1 MGAHEDAEAASAE
14 EEDDVLQ
21 FHETDH
27 AASAEDVPYDGVG
40 LEECIEALTADDPEI
55 CARAADAL
63 LDVPAGGAS
72 SGQRGAP
79 WAYAVVAAGAVIPL
93 LAMVQRVRRDAR
105 DGLKP
110 KPADVCPENTD
121 AVVAGGDA
129 ALLVLAEVAN
139 AAASF
144 LQEEGWEV
152 AYDEDT
158 ERPIFVDEKSG
169 MSQSAPPALER
180 ARGDW
185 VVGVMIEALTL
196 IQPLDVDARAGEPRW
211 PVRVLRHVCL
221 SSRAPDDKNARGV
234 VDDDCLSV
242 LDIAV
247 EEGGGDE
254 RTRVLV
260 RGPWRGSQGDVEG
273 ETDPNEAP
281 GTALDSWRD
290 ATVFA
295 ALALGFATE
304 SVMKPPTRV
313 LVLGLRCGAVPAFVR
328 RAFPSVAV
336 DVVEESAAAVAAA
349 REFFRADFHE
359 EPFGELTRE
368 GFRAR
373 LDRAPPVGSDGKY
386 RVWSGVDAWT
396 FLDAAARASDAGA
409 GAAFFFD
416 GIVGD
421 LPPSL
426 IRSNRSAFEFFQTI
440 KTSSLLDADR
450 AVVALAGGWTR
461 DARRSFGAACAAC
474 AAAFGGDRTTAACEP
489 DDVPKLD
496 ALAAEDADEA
506 SRRTK
511 RAKTSAA
518 TNAEDA
524 HEDAQ
529 HETEKEANV
538 RRHRGRFERAEGR
551 AGVVIAGVGA
561 AASPPAW
568 AAYADAARRLRVA
581 GVAAGPSPFAVDE
594 ADPVR
599 DSAGSAGPGGSDDT
613 SPSAVW
619 HVSFR
624 ASDEDT
630 DEAGAGDPAARAA
643 AAAAEAR
650 ANAGNDAWDVF
661 GDSRA
666 GGAGSDAPARGG
678 VGGGGVNDFTLGAG
692 EGAPGDAPGAASP
705 APPAPLSDVG
715 DARYWTETLGAAV
728 CGGDFSVVSDVSGFS
743 GESHR
748 AEVTEKGYVWGDVV
762 VPPELTSRLAV
773 AIASAVKHGW
783 PPAAVFLCD
792 DAWRATAALW
802 ARAEAML
809 GCSAGED
816 EVVLEPSLAAF
827 ALDPAA
833 DKARRR
839 YVGNNFGV
847 PHRDYA
853 VKDVRRGGGGSS
865 RSEKNDENDDRETE
879 ATPEPPPEVLSV
891 WLPVVDVTPNNG
903 CMYVVPVAHDA
914 RDASTPP
921 TFDRTGAIAL
931 APAPAG
937 SLMAWAGDTV
947 HWGTACVANLPA
959 NEQPRASLAFV
970 FRRREASCD
979 ARGAPLTKR
988 ECFGAPGGLSLK
1000 RRLEVVR
1007 HALTCFEHWYGDT
1020 RETRERLTPDA

>member
-1 MGAHEDAEAASAE
+1 MGADEDAEAASAE
-14 EEDDVLQ
+14 KEDDVLQ
-21 FHETDH
+21 FHE
-27 AASAEDVPYDGVG
+27 AGPIASAEDEPYDGVG

-55 CARAADAL
+55 RARAADAL

-93 LAMVQRVRRDAR
+93 LALVQRVRRDAR

-158 ERPIFVDEKSG
+158 ERPIFVDERSG
-169 MSQSAPPALER
+169 MSQAAPPALER

-185 VVGVMIEALTL
+185 VVGVMVEALTL
-196 IQPLDVDARAGEPRW
+196 IQPLDVDARTNEPRW
-211 PVRVLRHVCL
+211 PVRVVRHVC
-221 SSRAPDDKNARGV
+221 AARGPRNDRDSR
-234 VDDDCLSV
+234 DDHERLDACLSV

-260 RGPWRGSQGDVEG
+260 HGPWRGSQGDVEG

-295 ALALGFATE
+295 ALALGLA
-304 SVMKPPTRV
+304 SDKSDKNAPPTNGASQKKKRV
-313 LVLGLRCGAVPAFVR
+313 LVLGLRCGAVPAFLR
-328 RAFPSVAV
+328 RAFPGVAV
-336 DVVEESAAAVAAA
+336 DAVEESAAAVAAA
-349 REFFRADFHE
+349 RECFGADFTE

-373 LDRAPPVGSDGKY
+373 LSRAPPVGADGKY
-386 RVWSGVDAWT
+386 RVWSGVDART
-396 FLDAAARASDAGA
+396 FLDAAARSSDADGDD
-409 GAAFFFD
+409 AAFFFD
-416 GIVGD
+416 GVVGD
-421 LPPSL
+421 LPPSRSSQSTPASEIFRT
-426 IRSNRSAFEFFQTI
+426 IRASNV
-440 KTSSLLDADR
+440 LDAER

-461 DARRSFGAACAAC
+461 DARRSFGAACAAA

-489 DDVPKLD
+489 DDVPELD
-496 ALAAEDADEA
+496 APFSFSFSSEEADEA
-506 SRRTK
+506 SRPTK
-511 RAKTSAA
+511 RAKSDKDKDKDKDD
-518 TNAEDA
+518 EIA
-524 HEDAQ
+524 H
-529 HETEKEANV
+529 
-538 RRHRGRFERAEGR
+538 RRRFEHAEGR
-551 AGVVIAGVGA
+551 AGVVIVGVGA

-568 AAYADAARRLRVA
+568 AAYSDAARRLRSA

-594 ADPVR
+594 AELVR
-599 DSAGSAGPGGSDDT
+599 GSGGSEDT
-613 SPSAVW
+613 HPSAVW
-619 HVSFR
+619 HVSYR
-624 ASDEDT
+624 ASDEDAGES
-630 DEAGAGDPAARAA
+630 EAAAAARA

-661 GDSRA
+661 GDS
-666 GGAGSDAPARGG
+666 GAGAAGSGAPARGG
-678 VGGGGVNDFTLGAG
+678 AGGGDAKGFTFGAG
-692 EGAPGDAPGAASP
+692 GDVPGDALGAAAP
-705 APPAPLSDVG
+705 APRAPPGDVG

-728 CGGDFSVVSDVSGFS
+728 CVGDFSGFPLGSGTLAFP
-743 GESHR
+743 GERYR

-762 VPPELTSRLAV
+762 VPPELTSRLAA
-773 AIASAVKHGW
+773 AIARAAKRGW

-792 DAWRATAALW
+792 DAWRAAGALW

-809 GCSAGED
+809 GCSDGD
-816 EVVLEPSLAAF
+816 EAVLEPSLAAF

-833 DKARRR
+833 DKAGRR

-853 VKDVRRGGGGSS
+853 VRDVRRCGGGGGPEPEDPNRSSS
-865 RSEKNDENDDRETE
+865 RDAADVT
-879 ATPEPPPEVLSV
+879 PPEVLSA
-891 WLPVVDVTPNNG
+891 WLPLVDVTRRNG

-914 RDASTPP
+914 RDDATPP
-921 TFDRTGAIAL
+921 AFDRAGAVAL

-937 SLMAWAGDTV
+937 SLMAWAGDTI
-947 HWGTACVANLPA
+947 HWGTACARNLPA
-959 NEQPRASLAFV
+959 TESPRASLAFV
-970 FRRREASCD
+970 FRKREARCD

-988 ECFGAPGGLSLK
+988 ECFGAPGGLPLP

-1020 RETRERLTPDA
+1020 RETRERLTPEA